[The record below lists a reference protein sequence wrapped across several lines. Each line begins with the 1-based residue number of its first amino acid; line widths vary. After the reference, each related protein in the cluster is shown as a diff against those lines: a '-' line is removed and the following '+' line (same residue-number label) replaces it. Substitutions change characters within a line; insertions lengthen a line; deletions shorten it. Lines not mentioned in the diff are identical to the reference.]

1 MEASYWSFHTGDC
14 RGGTLNGF
22 ETITEN
28 PRTRA
33 VKLVLSFILIIC
45 LSVLIGIA
53 NDASNPDTAYAA
65 GKPSIS
71 KKSKTLYKGQ
81 LTQLSVKNS
90 NGKIK
95 WSSSNS
101 RVASVSSSGVV
112 SSKKKGKATIRA
124 KVSGKTY
131 KCKITVKEA
140 SKSKREALAKAKA
153 KKIAKKLLKP
163 GMNKATKAYVLAN
176 FLIVTNTI
184 QTNQSN
190 SSYKR
195 NYGNEA
201 YAALVMNKAACSGYC
216 KAYSMLCKQ
225 AGIAVRHVNA
235 NSWTHQ
241 WNEVKIDGKWYTV
254 DTQGGY
260 IGLKASKISRSGK
273 DLFEKMICEE
283 CKMVVPLSQ
292 QTKHYDD
299 AHDGNSWVSG
309 HLIGYDKCRFCKNYR
324 ASFQQ
329 YKYC

>member
-1 MEASYWSFHTGDC
+1 MNS
-14 RGGTLNGF
+14 LK
-22 ETITEN
+22 IKTEN

-33 VKLVLSFILIIC
+33 LKLVLTAILAVG
-45 LSVLIGIA
+45 LSSLVGIA

-65 GKPSIS
+65 GKSSIS
-71 KKSKTLYKGQ
+71 KKTKTLYKGQ

-90 NGKIK
+90 EGKVK

-101 RVASVSSSGVV
+101 KVASVSSSGVV
-112 SSKKKGKATIRA
+112 ISKKKGRTTIKAKI
-124 KVSGKTY
+124 SGKTY
-131 KCKITVKEA
+131 KCKVTVKEA
-140 SKSKREALAKAKA
+140 SKSKREALAKANA
-153 KKIAKKLLKP
+153 KKIVKKLLKP
-163 GMNKATKAYVLAN
+163 GMNKMTKAYVLAN

-184 QTNQSN
+184 QTNQSSN
-190 SSYKR
+190 SYKS

-216 KAYSMLCKQ
+216 KAYSMLCKK
-225 AGIAVRHVNA
+225 AGITVRHVNA

-241 WNEVKIDGKWYTV
+241 WNEVKIDGKWYQV

-260 IGLKASKISRSGK
+260 VGLKASKISKSAK
-273 DLFEKMICEE
+273 DLYEKMVCKE
-283 CKMVVPLSQ
+283 CNMVVPLSQ

-309 HLIGYDKCRFCKNYR
+309 HLIGYDKCRFCNDYR
-324 ASFQQ
+324 TSFQK